1 MALRSKIEIEQENK
15 PYVVTLDTTKLL
27 LIYAR
32 QSSSRQFVHNIYS
45 AMEQRD
51 GLIER
56 AHELGWLRDDQY
68 ILYVENQLAKKTQ
81 ISGSLRIDQRP
92 GLQSLTE
99 VIESGKASAVLIVS
113 VDRLTRDPDL
123 ITPTQFADLCKKHH
137 VVIIVTEDE
146 RTYDFN
152 NPSSDDIG
160 DFMKAAI
167 SAKEYIRKQIKGKA
181 LKGRTRKVNMGRV
194 GNGTAPIGL
203 QLDESRNN
211 LIPSVHRY
219 KVNDLYKRYRDLNAN
234 LNALYHE
241 IVKKAQLGE
250 PLFFPDPSIDEKTI
264 YASRMEDSKGK
275 LIGWTIKS
283 RTALKH
289 LLSNP
294 MYCGHLSWNGKIT
307 KYNAHEAIVDQDTWL
322 YCFEHISKYDLENN
336 PIERPVIAVK
346 RNKDGQVIAKVTR
359 TARYTNKK
367 NSHEN
372 TALLAGTRDNGRPVI
387 DGINGSHV
395 YVQPANSGTTIVYT
409 LRNLHKH
416 TTDGYE
422 TSIAASILDRI
433 IAGRLLFWLRFSRE
447 VKGKI
452 KGKSLYTVTEAISPQ
467 TALSTTSA
475 IDGDLVLTI
484 RDLTS
489 VQRVLRY
496 PDLLSDE
503 RLAESLASEKRLIKR
518 KAELENA
525 KANEERIARQR
536 AQATKD
542 LADCPDMWSCWD
554 IEKKRQFISMATES
568 ITLEKLDDNTL
579 RVAFTWSPL
588 IGFPSGDTRLRL
600 TEIATI
606 QRKPEKV
613 TWRQETSTRN
623 DVHGS

>member
-1 MALRSKIEIEQENK
+1 MALRSKIQLDQENK
-15 PYVVTLDTTKLL
+15 PYIVTLDITKLL

-56 AHELGWLRDDQY
+56 AHELGWIRDDQY

-92 GLQSLTE
+92 GLQALTE
-99 VIESGKASAVLIVS
+99 VIESGKASAVLMVS
-113 VDRLTRDPDL
+113 IDRLTRDPDL
-123 ITPTQFADLCKKHH
+123 ITPTYFAELCKKHH

-152 NPSSDDIG
+152 NPNSDDIG

-203 QLDESRNN
+203 KLDDTRNN

-219 KVNDLYKRYRDLNAN
+219 RVNDLYKRYHDLNAN
-234 LNALYHE
+234 LNTLYHE

-264 YASRMEDSKGK
+264 YASKMFDSNGD

-307 KYNAHEAIVDQDTWL
+307 KYNAHEAIVDADLWQ
-322 YCFEHISKYDLENN
+322 YAFENISKYDLENN
-336 PIERPVIAVK
+336 PIERPVIAIR
-346 RNKDGQVIAKVTR
+346 RNNAKVTR
-359 TARYTNKK
+359 TARYIQKD
-367 NSHEN
+367 SQDN

-387 DGINGSHV
+387 DGTNGSHV

-422 TSIAASILDRI
+422 TSVAASILDRI
-433 IAGRLLFWLRFSRE
+433 VVGRLLFWLRFSRE
-447 VKGKI
+447 VKDKI
-452 KGKSLYTVTEAISPQ
+452 KGKSLYTVTEAIPPQ

-475 IDGDLVLTI
+475 IDGDLALTVTN
-484 RDLTS
+484 LAK
-489 VQRVLRY
+489 VQRALKFQ
-496 PDLLSDE
+496 DSMSDE
-503 RLAESLASEKRLIKR
+503 RLAESLASEKSLIKR

-568 ITLEKLDDNTL
+568 ITLEKLDANTL

-588 IGFPSGDTRLRL
+588 IGFPSGDTRMSL

-613 TWRQETSTRN
+613 TWKQETSVRN
-623 DVHGS
+623 DIHGS